1 MRRAGRR
8 LATALLLSLL
18 AAGASAP
25 AARADAPPEMI
36 RVSALA
42 GPTWSA
48 LTPAQREALSPLAS
62 IWNRLDANRKRKWLR
77 IAARYQKLS
86 PAGKAR
92 MHARMPQLVGL
103 TREQRITARK
113 NLERAYSLSAE
124 RRRAL
129 TRSFQH
135 LSDAR
140 KRQLA
145 EWSRKRR
152 KMPPP
157 RPGTARHPGFKPAPD
172 EVDATHGTW

>member
-1 MRRAGRR
+1 MKHQGRR
-8 LATALLLSLL
+8 FANTLWFSLL
-18 AAGASAP
+18 VAGVSAP
-25 AARADAPPEMI
+25 AARADAPPTMI
-36 RVSALA
+36 RVSAVA

-62 IWNRLDANRKRKWLR
+62 VWNRLDANRKQKWLR

-86 PAGKAR
+86 PEGKAR
-92 MHARMPQLVGL
+92 MHARMPQLLHL
-103 TREQRITARK
+103 TREQRIIARH
-113 NLERAYSLSAE
+113 NLERAYSLPTE
-124 RRRAL
+124 RRQAL

-157 RPGTARHPGFKPAPD
+157 RPGTSRPHPPKPAPD
-172 EVDATHGTW
+172 EIDAGHGTW